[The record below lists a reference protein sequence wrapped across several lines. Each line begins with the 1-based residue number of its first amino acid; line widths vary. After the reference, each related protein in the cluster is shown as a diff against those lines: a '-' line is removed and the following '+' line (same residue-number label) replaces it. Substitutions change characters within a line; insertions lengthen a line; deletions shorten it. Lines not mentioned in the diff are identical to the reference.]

1 MISTMLPPSPSQTQ
15 KLPCEESPTRG
26 AHLVAIV
33 VIVDLNNIMDMAIAI
48 MMIIVTN
55 TAINIIVIIIS

>member
-33 VIVDLNNIMDMAIAI
+33 VIVDLNIIMDMAIAI
-48 MMIIVTN
+48 MMIIVT
-55 TAINIIVIIIS
+55 TINIIVIIIS